1 MTSTICLNMIVK
13 NEAHVIERCLASVK
27 PFIDYWV
34 IVDTGSSDGTQGVI
48 TNFMADVPGELHERP
63 WRDFAHN
70 RTDAL
75 TLARGK
81 ADYVFIL
88 DADEVLVIED
98 AHKKGELDLDSYLVQ
113 MYSGG
118 VAYWRT
124 LLVSN
129 RLAWRYVGVLHEYI
143 DSDEKQ
149 TEAELRDVHV
159 LRFTDGARS
168 RDPTTY
174 RRDTVLLQQGLI
186 DEPDNERYVFYL
198 AQSYRDAGD
207 LEMAVKTYERR
218 VAMGRWDEEVWYSLY
233 QIAALKATLRHELP
247 SVVMAYL
254 EAFRYRPTR
263 AEPMYRLAMMF
274 QDTAEHH
281 LANLFLARAIEIPLP
296 ADRLFVERA
305 VYDHLAALEYAVSA
319 YYVGDDA
326 EAIRVN
332 NALLSRPDLPG
343 ELFLRVLENRR
354 FSLDRRAPE
363 IPARDPPP
371 AVFVLVHVSDPGPL
385 LDNCVES
392 LADQDDRANGV
403 FAGAPGFEQ
412 QIPDDDR
419 FTTVA
424 TEGAADPVNLLSV
437 AIDGDDDDVVLL
449 LDGRDWL
456 ADDGAIGRVAG
467 WFRSHD
473 CLALVGQYRYAS
485 GEYGLAMPFHDRA
498 SFEAPNRA
506 HHRTVALAC
515 RLGLWRHASRFASDL
530 TGADRARSL
539 ADALLDLAGFERT
552 HFTDEVLVV
561 RDIEFDVDERGR
573 EARPQNRTPLQPMG
587 GNPVIGG

>member
-27 PFIDYWV
+27 PLIDSWV

-48 TNFMADVPGELHERP
+48 TKFMADIPGELHERP
-63 WRDFAHN
+63 WQGFAHN
-70 RTDAL
+70 RSEAL

-88 DADEVLVIED
+88 DADEVLVID
-98 AHKKGELDLDSYLVQ
+98 DSFKKGELDQDSYLIQ

-129 RLAWRYVGVLHEYI
+129 RLVWRYVGVLPEYI
-143 DSDEKQ
+143 ASDEKS
-149 TEAELRDVHV
+149 TEEELHGVDV

-174 RRDTVLLQQGLI
+174 RRDAVLLQQGLI

-198 AQSYRDAGD
+198 AESYRDAGD
-207 LEMAVKTYERR
+207 YEMAIKTYEQR

-233 QIAALKATLRHELP
+233 QIATLKATLRRDLP
-247 SVVMAYL
+247 QVVMAYL

-263 AEPMYRLAMMF
+263 AESLYRLAMLF
-274 QDTAEHH
+274 QDTGEHH
-281 LANLFLARAIEIPLP
+281 LSNVFLARVIEIPLP

-305 VYDHLAALEYAVSA
+305 IYDHLAALEYAVSA
-319 YYVGDDA
+319 FYVGDDA

-363 IPARDPPP
+363 IPAHGPPP
-371 AVFVLVHVSDPGPL
+371 AVFVLVHAGAPGPM

-392 LADQDDRANGV
+392 LSDQDERARAL
-403 FAGAPGFEQ
+403 F
-412 QIPDDDR
+412 
-419 FTTVA
+419 VA
-424 TEGAADPVNLLSV
+424 
-437 AIDGDDDDVVLL
+437 
-449 LDGRDWL
+449 R
-456 ADDGAIGRVAG
+456 
-467 WFRSHD
+467 
-473 CLALVGQYRYAS
+473 
-485 GEYGLAMPFHDRA
+485 RA
-498 SFEAPNRA
+498 SSIRSPTTNGSPPWRS
-506 HHRTVALAC
+506 TVGTTRSTC
-515 RLGLWRHASRFASDL
+515 WVSRSMVTTTTSCCCS
-530 TGADRARSL
+530 TGVTGSP
-539 ADALLDLAGFERT
+539 T
-552 HFTDEVLVV
+552 S
-561 RDIEFDVDERGR
+561 
-573 EARPQNRTPLQPMG
+573 TPSG
-587 GNPVIGG
+587 